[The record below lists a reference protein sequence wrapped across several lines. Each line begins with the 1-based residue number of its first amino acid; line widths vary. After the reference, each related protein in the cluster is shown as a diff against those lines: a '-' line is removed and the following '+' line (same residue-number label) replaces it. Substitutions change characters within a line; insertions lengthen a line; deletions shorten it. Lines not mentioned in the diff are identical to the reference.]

1 MDRDPDLYR
10 RQEFGWFLGA
20 LTLGT
25 TVAAVLPVE
34 WWTKLIVGV
43 VLAFV
48 LLPVLGWLSQP
59 LGRVLR
65 FLLVPVVS
73 LPRANFAPAQAVGT
87 VDSAR
92 ASVTQ
97 NGVDS
102 NDPAASRVIVEFAPG
117 DLHVQYV
124 LAPGTDPVP
133 KMREVVDSLKVEVD
147 SVRAM
152 RGWQEV
158 KRLRP
163 PVWSRVTR
171 AWQRAR

>member
-10 RQEFGWFLGA
+10 QQEFGWFLGA
-20 LTLGT
+20 LTPGT
-25 TVAAVLPVE
+25 VVAAALPLE
-34 WWTKLIVGV
+34 WWVKPIIGL
-43 VLAFV
+43 VLAFA
-48 LLPVLGWLSQP
+48 LLPALGWLSRP

-73 LPRANFAPAQAVGT
+73 LPRANFAPAQAVST

-92 ASVTQ
+92 ARVTQ

-102 NDPAASRVIVEFAPG
+102 NDPGASRVIVEFAPG

-133 KMREVVDSLKVEVD
+133 KMHEVIDSLNVEVE

-158 KRLRP
+158 DRWRP
-163 PVWSRVTR
+163 SVWSRVTR